1 LKAIDL
7 TKSAPSL
14 NEVLQLAGEE
24 NVVLRTAE
32 GRQFVLAEIDDFADE
47 VARVGQNNDLMK
59 LLDERSRET
68 RTVPLGQVRDHL
80 KGPAKVR
87 SATKPARK
95 TSRPNTP

>member
-1 LKAIDL
+1 MKAIDL
-7 TKSAPSL
+7 TKSAPTL
-14 NEVLQLAGEE
+14 NQVLQLAGEE
-24 NVVLRTAE
+24 NVVLRTPE

-68 RTVPLGQVRDHL
+68 TTVPLEQVRDRL
-80 KGPAKVR
+80 KRSAKVR
-87 SATKPARK
+87 SGTKPAQK